1 MFKYVC
7 KELGCGAVLRRVVT
21 QITTDTTE
29 AAGGTLLYKTTS
41 VGAKHYF
48 VNLRHSMA
56 LDGAGMNIILEQ
68 AVRTTSIYK
77 WKAHIVKIVG
87 TRMTSY

>member
-1 MFKYVC
+1 M
-7 KELGCGAVLRRVVT
+7 GCGAVLRRVVT

-29 AAGGTLLYKTTS
+29 AAGTLLFKTTS
-41 VGAKHYF
+41 ARAKHYF

-68 AVRTTSIYK
+68 AVGPQVFTNGK
-77 WKAHIVKIVG
+77 HIL
-87 TRMTSY
+87 

>member
-21 QITTDTTE
+21 QITTDTTK
-29 AAGGTLLYKTTS
+29 AAAGTLLYKTTS

-68 AVRTTSIYK
+68 AAISNYEL
-77 WKAHIVKIVG
+77 KAHIVNMVG